1 MTRETKIGMAIA
13 TTFLSLVGLVVASK
27 LRPPEVVEVRPDRA
41 KPGAEESSAPP
52 TAPQPSSN
60 GVRTAQ
66 GTEPAPAAARE
77 SPAAVPA
84 KKKET
89 APKQPNQPKQIV
101 TADGLPVV
109 PATPEPLK
117 LAPAGGPPA
126 LDVKPPFPGLPEAS
140 PNTPGGLPAI
150 ESNPLVIEP
159 SPKNEP
165 KRLGAMPPTPAALG
179 ASAPMKVEGVKE
191 PGSAA
196 LPQPLP
202 IPFKD
207 PLAKDPLAKDP
218 LAKDPLAGKPNGLP
232 GVPPVKEPIVN
243 SIQLPPVQP
252 DPLKQK
258 PEPMPIVPPRTPD
271 PIKPKLDVN
280 VGNPS
285 LPEKKTADLAPPPL
299 TPGGVTAPIA
309 PAPKGVSIGTIGNA
323 GGEIRITSPV
333 TPGGAGQIPGAN
345 VPLLPAATSNLP
357 KVTSYEDKSHI
368 VQPTDTSFDE
378 LSKTLYGTPAYGPAL
393 REYNRQHVLA
403 TSNLKQNPPMLQ
415 PNQRVYYPDVNVLE
429 KQYKPLIQGLP
440 TTAST
445 VKISAPTPLLGPGSV
460 SGANPPTADATAN
473 YRLAQPL
480 FIYDIARQQLGDGL
494 LWPEIL
500 RLNPALRT
508 DQPIPAG
515 TELRLPKAR

>member
-27 LRPPEVVEVRPDRA
+27 LRPPEATADALVAGQPNRA

-52 TAPQPSSN
+52 AAAQPPGT

-66 GTEPAPAAARE
+66 GMEPAPV
-77 SPAAVPA
+77 PPGTVPA
-84 KKKET
+84 PTKEP
-89 APKQPNQPKQIV
+89 APKQPKQIV

-109 PATPEPLK
+109 PATPAPLK

-126 LDVKPPFPGLPEAS
+126 LDAKTPLPGLPEAS
-140 PNTPGGLPAI
+140 PNTAGGLPAV
-150 ESNPLVIEP
+150 ESNPLVIDP
-159 SPKNEP
+159 LPQKEP
-165 KRLGAMPPTPAALG
+165 KKLGAMPPTTDAWGGPAPL
-179 ASAPMKVEGVKE
+179 KVGEVAE
-191 PGSAA
+191 PGSGG

-207 PLAKDPLAKDP
+207 PLPKDPLP
-218 LAKDPLAGKPNGLP
+218 KDPLAGKPNGLP
-232 GVPPVKEPIVN
+232 GLPPAKELIGN
-243 SIQLPPVQP
+243 SVQLPPVQP

-258 PEPMPIVPPRTPD
+258 PEPMPIAPLPASD
-271 PIKPKLDVN
+271 PIKPKLEVN

-285 LPEKKTADLAPPPL
+285 LPEKKAADPMPPPL
-299 TPGGVTAPIA
+299 TPGGVTAPSA
-309 PAPKGVSIGTIGNA
+309 PAPKGESIGSIGNA

-333 TPGGAGQIPGAN
+333 TPGGAGQIPGGS
-345 VPLLPAATSNLP
+345 VPLLPAATSTLP

-368 VQPTDTSFDE
+368 VQAGDTTFAE

-393 REYNRQHVLA
+393 LEYNRQHVLA
-403 TSNLKQNPPMLQ
+403 TSNLKQNPPVLQ
-415 PNQRVYYPDVNVLE
+415 PNQRVYYPDVNILE

-440 TTAST
+440 TAASAAST

-460 SGANPPTADATAN
+460 SGTNPPTADATTA
-473 YRLAQPL
+473 YRLAQPQ